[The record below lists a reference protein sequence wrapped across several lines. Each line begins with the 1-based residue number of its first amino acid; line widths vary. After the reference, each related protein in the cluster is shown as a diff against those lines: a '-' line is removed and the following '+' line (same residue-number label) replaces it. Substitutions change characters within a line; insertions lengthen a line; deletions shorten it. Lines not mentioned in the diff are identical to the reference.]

1 MSESKPMIELRA
13 VDKKFGE
20 FRAVQE
26 LNIEVD
32 GGEIYGFLG
41 PNGAGKTTTVR
52 MMVGLL
58 SLTAGTISIGGKNVA
73 EHPETVK
80 RITGYIPDTPYVYPQ
95 LTMNEY
101 LDFIEDI
108 YNLDPEQTRPIRE
121 KYFREFRLGDWHQD
135 MIKNLSHGMKQKMLF
150 TGVFMLE
157 PEVIVIDEP
166 MVGLDPHSSRVM
178 KNSLRAEAADRNT
191 AVFLST
197 HSLEVAEEICDRV
210 GILHEGRLLAE
221 GEYEELREQSS
232 ETLEEVFLRLT
243 EERTST
249 APE

>member
-1 MSESKPMIELRA
+1 MIKLQR
-13 VDKKFGE
+13 VDKKFGD
-20 FRAVQE
+20 FKAVSNLDLQ
-26 LNIEVD
+26 VKP
-32 GGEIYGFLG
+32 GEIYGFLG

-58 SLTAGTISIGGKNVA
+58 QITSGIITIGGYNVA
-73 EHPETVK
+73 NQPVAVK
-80 RITGYIPDTPYVYPQ
+80 KITGYIPDTPYVYPR

-108 YNLDPEQTRPIRE
+108 YNLDSEESSPIRE
-121 KYFREFRLGDWHQD
+121 KYFRKFRLDEWHQD
-135 MIKNLSHGMKQKMLF
+135 LIKNLSHGMKQKMLL
-150 TGVFMLE
+150 TGVFMLQ

-178 KNSLRAEAADRNT
+178 KNSLREQAKNRDT

-197 HSLEVAEEICDRV
+197 HSLQVAEEICDRV
-210 GILHEGRLLAE
+210 GILARGRLLAE
-221 GEYEELREQSS
+221 GKFEELQQKES

-243 EERTST
+243 EEKTST
-249 APE
+249 SVK